1 MGRHR
6 VAIVPHT
13 HWDREWYT
21 PFEVVRLDL
30 LELLDEVLDLL
41 ETDDTFVAFVL
52 DGQTAPV
59 DDYLALRPHAE
70 ERIRR
75 LVTAGRLEIGPWYV
89 PMDEFLVSGE
99 TIVRNL
105 RLGLHRAAPFGGAM
119 LVGYLPDN
127 FGHVAQMP
135 QLLRAAGIDH
145 AVVWRGVPT
154 AVDRTAFWWTAPDGS
169 TVRAEYLPCGYGN
182 GAALPEDPTALNRR
196 LVAHEAELGKLLLD
210 GILLMNGT
218 DRARPQPGLGAL
230 VAATNREQ
238 EGFELHVTSLGAELA
253 RRPNDE
259 LPRWSG
265 ELRSGHRAHML
276 RGVASTRVDLKQA
289 AARAERALEHEAEP
303 LGALFLPAE
312 RWPGAVLDAA
322 WLDLVRSSAHDSI
335 SGCSVDE
342 VCDAVRQRYVRAAAV
357 ADAVSLRAVA
367 ALASSMAD
375 PGPVVVN
382 TSARTRGGVI
392 ELVLAGDG
400 QAPDGTQLLE
410 TWPAL
415 RDDDT
420 LDVEEVRALLGRMR
434 GQDLGDGT
442 YVNGAELEQDA
453 ATIELWLHTDTH
465 LAPNPAVEQVKRDL
479 YARVGSRPDA
489 RVRVHFDRPPS
500 RRVVAR
506 AEAVPGLGWAA
517 WAPAPLEHPVRV
529 DDQESMRNGLI
540 TVAIDRA
547 KGTLALDGCHD
558 LDRLVDE
565 GDQGD
570 TYTWSPPAHDTVVDR
585 PEAVVV
591 EVVERGPV
599 RGRLVVRRTFAWPER
614 VDDHS
619 GTRVGPRSVVV
630 TSIIELRAGERLVRV
645 TTNFDNPC
653 RDHRLRTLFR
663 LPVPAATSRAE
674 CAFGIVERGLE
685 TEGGADERGVPTFP
699 SRRFVTAGSLT
710 VVHDGLLE
718 YELTGIED
726 GRAHTLA
733 LTLVRATGT
742 LSRPT
747 TTNRRS
753 PAGPPIAVEGAQ
765 MRGPVEARYA
775 LCLSPTDPYASADDA
790 LLPLLATTAVGGG
803 DRAQRGQGLAIAGA
817 ELSAVRREGDA
828 LEVRVFN
835 PTASPPSVSLGGRSG
850 HLVDLV
856 GRKIA
861 SFEDRFELGPWKVA
875 TARVP
880 AT

>member
-1 MGRHR
+1 MGRRR

-30 LELLDEVLDLL
+30 VELLEEVLDLL
-41 ETDDTFVAFVL
+41 ETDETFTAFVL
-52 DGQTAPV
+52 DGQAAPV
-59 DDYLALRPHAE
+59 DDYLELRPQAE
-70 ERIRR
+70 DRIRR
-75 LVTAGRLEIGPWYV
+75 LVASGRLEIGPWYV
-89 PMDEFLVSGE
+89 AMDEFLVSGE

-105 RLGLHRAAPFGGAM
+105 RLGLDRAAHLGGAM
-119 LVGYLPDN
+119 VVGYLPDN
-127 FGHVAQMP
+127 FGHVGQMP

-154 AVDRTAFWWTAPDGS
+154 AVDRTAFWWAAPGGS

-182 GAALPEDPTALNRR
+182 GAALPADAAALTRR

-218 DRARPQPGLGAL
+218 DRARPYPGLGAL
-230 VAATNREQ
+230 VAATNRNQ
-238 EGFELHVTSLGAELA
+238 QDFELQVTSLGAELA
-253 RRPNDE
+253 RRPTDE
-259 LPRWSG
+259 LPRWTG

-276 RGVASTRVDLKQA
+276 RGVASTRLHLKQA
-289 AARAERALEHEAEP
+289 AARAERALEREAEP
-303 LGALFLPAE
+303 LCALFLPAE
-312 RWPGAVLDAA
+312 RWPGPVLDAA

-335 SGCSVDE
+335 AGCTVDD
-342 VCDAVRQRYVRAAAV
+342 VAVAVRQRFVHAAAV
-357 ADAVSLRAVA
+357 ADAVSGRAVD

-375 PGPVVVN
+375 PGAVVVN
-382 TSARTRGGVI
+382 TSARSRGGVI
-392 ELVLAGDG
+392 ELVVPGDG
-400 QAPDGTQLLE
+400 DAPAGTQLLE
-410 TWPAL
+410 AWPAL

-453 ATIELWLHTDTH
+453 PTAELWLHTDRH
-465 LAPNPAVEQVKRDL
+465 LTPNSAVEQVKRDL
-479 YARVGSRPDA
+479 YASVGSRPDA
-489 RVRVHFDRPPS
+489 PVRVHVDRPAS
-500 RRVVAR
+500 RRVLAR
-506 AEAVPGLGWAA
+506 AEAVPGLGWAT
-517 WAPAPLEHPVRV
+517 WAPAPLEHPVQV
-529 DDQESMRNGLI
+529 DDHASMRNGLV
-540 TVAIDRA
+540 TVAIDPA
-547 KGTLALDGCHD
+547 KGSFALDGCHD

-585 PEAVVV
+585 PEAVAV
-591 EVVERGPV
+591 EVLERGPV
-599 RGRLVVRRTFAWPER
+599 RGRVVVSRTFAWPER

-619 GTRVGPRSVVV
+619 GTRVGARSVVV
-630 TSIIELRAGERLVRV
+630 TTTIELRAGERLVRV

-663 LPVPAATSRAE
+663 LPVPAATSLAE
-674 CAFGIVERGLE
+674 CAFGVVERGLE
-685 TEGGADERGVPTFP
+685 TEGSTDERGVPTFP
-699 SRRFVTAGSLT
+699 SRRFVTAGNLT
-710 VVHDGLLE
+710 VVHEGLLE
-718 YELTGIED
+718 YELIDIED
-726 GRAHTLA
+726 GRARTLA
-733 LTLVRATGT
+733 LTLLRATGM

-753 PAGPPIAVEGAQ
+753 PAGPPIAVDGAQ

-775 LCLSPTDPYASADDA
+775 VCVGPADPYAAADDA
-790 LLPLLATTAVGGG
+790 LLPLLATRAAGGG
-803 DRAQRGQGLAIAGA
+803 GRAPRGQALAVTGA
-817 ELSAVRREGDA
+817 ELSSVRREGDA

-835 PTASPPSVSLGGRSG
+835 PTATPTSVSLGGRSG

-856 GRKIA
+856 GRKLA

-880 AT
+880 AP